1 MTIRKVKIFD
11 SNDMVREQLIKMIK
25 SKYENLEG
33 IEYDSQLTDFH
44 LIKGENGLFT
54 IIIPTT

>member
-11 SNDMVREQLIKMIK
+11 SNYMVREQLIKMIK

-33 IEYDSQLTDFH
+33 IEYDSRLTDFH
-44 LIKGENGLFT
+44 LIKGDSGFFT
-54 IIIPTT
+54 IEIPTT